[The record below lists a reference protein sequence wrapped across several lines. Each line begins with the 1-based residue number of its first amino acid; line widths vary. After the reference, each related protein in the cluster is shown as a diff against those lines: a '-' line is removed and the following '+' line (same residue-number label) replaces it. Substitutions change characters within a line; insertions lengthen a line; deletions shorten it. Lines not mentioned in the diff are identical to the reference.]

1 MPLTP
6 SLQTAAQDPQP
17 QPLPL
22 RKSSWRWWGVA
33 VAFGALVSVWAS
45 AQVGPAAAPAGEPPV
60 VAPVSPAVASAS
72 FVKGGNISAWNVSDV
87 ARVFADAERLGLDT
101 ITVAV
106 RIPMPSATSSA
117 VDIDP
122 VSLAFAQK
130 VVAHSAK
137 YRYIIEP
144 YPWIADGAVPETDL
158 NPTDKAAWFAAY
170 QGAVVRLARQFPN
183 AWGIYVA
190 SNLVKLE
197 DQAPQ
202 WQTLVAAVRAA
213 FAGKVIYRTQWW
225 VTAAWE
231 PSTLTAWKTKLEN
244 PIFGAVDVIAIAAY
258 FELTELPAPTTAEIK
273 AALRSSTVFGRKQ
286 DVFAEITALQKRWKK
301 PVFLGELSC
310 PAVDFGAQTPWDP
323 AAGDKP
329 NADIQRNYLSA
340 YLETF
345 SGRTTEF
352 LGFSVFTIGHP
363 TPTTYDLAPAA
374 AEYVRTFKPRQL

>member
-1 MPLTP
+1 M
-6 SLQTAAQDPQP
+6 
-17 QPLPL
+17 
-22 RKSSWRWWGVA
+22 
-33 VAFGALVSVWAS
+33 
-45 AQVGPAAAPAGEPPV
+45 
-60 VAPVSPAVASAS
+60 S

-106 RIPMPSATSSA
+106 RVPMPSATSA
-117 VDIDP
+117 VVEIDP

-144 YPWIADGAVPETDL
+144 YPWIADGTVPETDL
-158 NPTDKAAWFAAY
+158 NPADKAAWFTAY

-190 SNLVKLE
+190 SNLVKVE
-197 DQAPQ
+197 DQVAL
-202 WQTLVAAVRAA
+202 WRTLVAAVRGA
-213 FAGKVIYRTQWW
+213 FAGKIIYRTQWW
-225 VTAAWE
+225 ATAAWE
-231 PSTLTAWKTKLEN
+231 PSTLTAWKAKLDN
-244 PIFGAVDVIAIAAY
+244 PIFGIVDVIGIAAY
-258 FELTELPAPTTAEIK
+258 FELTDLPAPTAANIK

-286 DVFAEITALQKRWKK
+286 DVYAEITALQKRWNK

-323 AAGDKP
+323 AAGDKA
-329 NADIQRNYLSA
+329 NADIQKNYLSA

-345 SGRTTEF
+345 ASRPTEF

-363 TPTTYDLAPAA
+363 IATPYDLAPSA
-374 AEYVRTFKPRQL
+374 AEFVRTFKPRQP